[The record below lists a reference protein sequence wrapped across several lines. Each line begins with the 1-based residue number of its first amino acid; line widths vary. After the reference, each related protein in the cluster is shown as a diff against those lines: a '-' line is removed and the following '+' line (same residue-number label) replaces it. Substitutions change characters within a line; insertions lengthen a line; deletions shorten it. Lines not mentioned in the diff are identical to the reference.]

1 MSSIMNLPPE
11 VLVVI
16 FKKLSFRD
24 VIENCAKVSDIWQAI
39 IAENFVQPYL
49 VKLANYDQDMKKML
63 KKRKWS
69 ENCTNSEMIMS
80 VYKLP
85 KVKDYPGKCLILRQK
100 KLN

>member
-16 FKKLSFRD
+16 FKKLSFHD
-24 VIENCAKVSDIWQAI
+24 VINNCSKVSDIWLAI

-69 ENCTNSEMIMS
+69 ENCTNPEKIMS
-80 VYKLP
+80 VYNLP
-85 KVKDYPGKCLILRQK
+85 KVKDYPGKYFILG
-100 KLN
+100 

>member
-16 FKKLSFRD
+16 FKKLSFGH

-39 IAENFVQPYL
+39 IAAAENFVQSYL
-49 VKLANYDQDMKKML
+49 VKLANYDQDMKKIL

-69 ENCTNSEMIMS
+69 ENCTNSEKIMS

-85 KVKDYPGKCLILRQK
+85 KVKDYPG
-100 KLN
+100 